1 MQRTGTER
9 LTMAQIRKT
18 IEVDAAQDGIFSL
31 LTDLDRLPD
40 WSTITVATHDAPS
53 QPLHTGDTFRQS
65 LRIIGRSIDTEWTVT
80 ELDRPRHVAY
90 QATGP
95 GGAWLRMAQTVESA
109 GDGSTVTFEIDYE
122 VPGGVLGDVVSSL
135 AERRNER
142 EVEHSLHNLKELAE
156 HR

>member
-1 MQRTGTER
+1 MT
-9 LTMAQIRKT
+9 QIRKT
-18 IEVDAAQDGIFSL
+18 TEVDAAQDHVFSL

-53 QPLHTGDTFRQS
+53 QPLRTGDTFRQS
-65 LRIIGRSIDTEWTVT
+65 LRIVGRSIDTDWTVT

-90 QATGP
+90 EAKGP
-95 GGAWLRMAQTVESA
+95 AGAWLRMAQTVEST
-109 GDGSTVTFEIDYE
+109 GDGSTVSFEVDYE
-122 VPGGVLGDVVSSL
+122 LPGGVIGDLASSL

-156 HR
+156 DR